1 MDAKTLIT
9 ELFGEANLIT
19 LESFASK
26 RAAWLSALQLERDR
40 TTLSFIPHYSR
51 EGRMV
56 WYAIGIPTMPGGEL
70 LELCRG
76 FVGPS
81 YAERIDPLDAA
92 RAAEP
97 HERALV
103 AFVTAC
109 SGPVVRVD
117 VGVLSGDRSEDA
129 NRAAEA
135 FELMDR
141 LIASR
146 PPWSGYS
153 TRSLAQ
159 VLADLDLA
167 FAEAD
172 VEGAEQLLV
181 EIERSH
187 SISEVNLQFLRI
199 RMLQAVGRGSEV
211 MENPQLG
218 YLVHARRPRKVTRA
232 LLEAAHD
239 TYLPGV
245 PLERGPLEDAG
256 ASVLAALGP
265 AAVELIAP
273 GTAKEATALLAA
285 GLAYGRGPQEL
296 THLIRWLEEHAE
308 ASSLTV
314 LLFPSAAVKEPTPPA
329 EGKAKGDPLEQVAA
343 LVMEGRPVEALLLV
357 RGQKASVRSARLA
370 FQIDVL
376 LGSRESA
383 ETLLTFGLQVFDDL
397 DERGDAKVIQ
407 RLDELT
413 AALPAADAA
422 AEDGPAHIISLPA
435 SWQEWLGHLESA
447 DPRKSL
453 RSLVE
458 LGASSWTADAS
469 SAHAISDAIE
479 TLDAQRTQAVRS
491 VAGIVAEAHSDIS
504 DVGAQLKLRAAL
516 LELIAVSGL
525 PTTQELRAIVDW
537 TEAILGAATD
547 QTTVARTMDA
557 LEVFAGEHPTPALA
571 EALADLAAIVA
582 YHTSAGERGPGFV
595 LQVVAAIRS
604 AGAGTD
610 RAVRATAARAAADVG
625 APLHE
630 DDNFWASAQKSEDWM
645 TLLDGLHIGIH
656 TLMGSVAS
664 RVRADLEPHVGSGS
678 VTTNDDHVATE
689 PLRKLASGSDV
700 VVLVTGAAK
709 HTASQEI
716 ERLCPDSRLV
726 RVASKGMSGLLRG
739 LEEHLRSRNAAPKAA

>member
-9 ELFGEANLIT
+9 EFFGESNLIK
-19 LESFASK
+19 LERFAIE
-26 RAAWLSALQLERDR
+26 RASWVSSLELERDR

-51 EGRMV
+51 EGRLA
-56 WYAIGIPTMPGGEL
+56 WYAIGTPSMPSGEL
-70 LELCRG
+70 LELCRS

-81 YAERIDPLDAA
+81 YAESIDPLNAA

-97 HERALV
+97 HEHALV
-103 AFVTAC
+103 AFATAC

-117 VGVLSGDRSEDA
+117 VGILSGDRSEDA
-129 NRAAEA
+129 NRAAAA

-146 PPWSGYS
+146 PAWSGYS

-172 VEGAEQLLV
+172 IEGAEQLLV

-199 RMLQAVGRGSEV
+199 RMLQAVGRGAEV

-232 LLEAAHD
+232 LLEAAYE
-239 TYLPGV
+239 TYLLGV
-245 PLERGPLEDAG
+245 PFERGPLEDAG
-256 ASVLAALGP
+256 ARVLAALGP

-273 GTAKEATALLAA
+273 GTAKEATALLAS

-296 THLIRWLEEHAE
+296 DHVIRWLEEHAE
-308 ASSLTV
+308 VSSLTA
-314 LLFPSAAVKEPTPPA
+314 LLFPAEAAEEPAPPVV
-329 EGKAKGDPLEQVAA
+329 AKGEGDPLEQVLA

-383 ETLLTFGLQVFDDL
+383 EALLTFGLEVFDDL

-413 AALPAADAA
+413 TSIPAADAA
-422 AEDGPAHIISLPA
+422 AEDGPSHIVSLPA
-435 SWQEWLGHLESA
+435 SWQEWLAHLESTDA
-447 DPRKSL
+447 RKSL
-453 RSLVE
+453 RGLVE
-458 LGASSWTADAS
+458 LGASSWTANAG
-469 SAHAISDAIE
+469 SARAISDTIE
-479 TLDAQRTQAVRS
+479 TLDEQKAQAVRS
-491 VAGIVAEAHSDIS
+491 VAGIIAEAHSEIS
-504 DVGAQLKLRAAL
+504 DVGAQLELRAAL

-525 PTTQELRAIVDW
+525 PTTQELRAIVGW
-537 TEAILGAATD
+537 TEAILSAATD
-547 QTTVARTMDA
+547 KVTVARTMDA
-557 LEVFAGEHPTPALA
+557 LEVFADEHPTPALA

-595 LQVVAAIRS
+595 LQVIAAIRS
-604 AGAGTD
+604 AGAGAD
-610 RAVRATAARAAADVG
+610 RAVRATVARAATDVG

-630 DDNFWASAQKSEDWM
+630 EDNFWAAAQKSEDWM
-645 TLLDGLHIGIH
+645 ALLDGLHVGIH

-664 RVRADLEPHVGSGS
+664 RVRAELEPHVGSGS

-689 PLRKLASGSDV
+689 PLRNLASGSDV

-716 ERLCPDSRLV
+716 ERLCPDSKLV
-726 RVASKGMSGLLRG
+726 RIASKGMSGLLRG
-739 LEEHLRSRNAAPKAA
+739 LGEHLRSRNSAEKAA